1 LEAEGDRPLR
11 PTLKAGLRP
20 ALKAGLRPAL
30 KAGLKPVGSVPC

>member
-20 ALKAGLRPAL
+20 ALKAGL
-30 KAGLKPVGSVPC
+30 KPVGSVPC